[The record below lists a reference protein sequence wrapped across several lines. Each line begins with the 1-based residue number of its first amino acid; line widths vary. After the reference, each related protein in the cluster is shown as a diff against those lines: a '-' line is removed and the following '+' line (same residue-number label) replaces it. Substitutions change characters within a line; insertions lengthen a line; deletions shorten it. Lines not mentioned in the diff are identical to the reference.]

1 MKLKNITNI
10 FLLLFPLLSVWAQQP
25 VSSVVDSTDIKIGSS
40 FIYTIQANTD
50 EGVRVV
56 FPDAKMIG
64 PFEVLEAQ
72 PIDTILAEKRVEYI
86 KKYMLTQFDSG
97 AYTLPRL
104 SVFVNGK
111 NYQTDLHNINVHN
124 IQVDSLKQG
133 MYDIKANLGS
143 STDTSSLLYYLL
155 AIVLCIVVGV
165 IVYLIIKNI
174 QKKNLTEDDLFRTP
188 LEKAS
193 KKLEELD
200 GKRLVM
206 DGNVKAYYSEMTDI
220 TREYIEE
227 IFEIPAK
234 ESTSSELV
242 QLLNRSIKA
251 KKIKLSKEIIADLK
265 RVLQTADLVKFA
277 KGEPN
282 MSEIEADRKKAA
294 EISVEM
300 DKAIPKFAE
309 EQSARVRLREQR
321 YRKRKNIRIWVPI
334 GATAVLLLVTAI
346 VYVFNSVAD
355 GLKINL
361 FESNKRILNR
371 EWVTSEYGFPSVKIE
386 TPEAMTRVAVPT
398 AKAGEESPQANFV
411 YQNIVTNLMI
421 NLSTTAVQTDENT
434 DLEQIF
440 NRKIQLLQQSLGA
453 KDVKSEA
460 EKFNQ
465 EGIEGLR
472 GAGTFSAVRPG
483 SVEEELY
490 QFEIYIF
497 LQKNGVQEISVIY
510 ENGDENGEK
519 IARRVFESTQLN
531 VSSENE

>member
-1 MKLKNITNI
+1 MKLKNIIYI
-10 FLLLFPLLSVWAQQP
+10 FSLFFPFLSLWAQQP
-25 VSSVVDSTDIKIGSS
+25 VRSAVDSTDIKIGSS
-40 FIYTIQANTD
+40 FMYTITANAD
-50 EGVRVV
+50 EGARIV
-56 FPDAKMIG
+56 FPDTKMIG
-64 PFEVLEAQ
+64 AFEVLEAQ

-97 AYTLPRL
+97 TYTLPRV

-111 NYQTDLHNINVHN
+111 NYQTNLHHINVHN

-133 MYDIKANLGS
+133 MYDIRGNLGA
-143 STDTSSLLYYLL
+143 STDTSSWLYYIL
-155 AIVLCIVVGV
+155 AIVFCIIVGV
-165 IVYLIIKNI
+165 VLYFIIKNR

-277 KGEPN
+277 KGEPDL
-282 MSEIEADRKKAA
+282 SEIEADRKKAA

-321 YRKRKNIRIWVPI
+321 YRKRKNIRIWVPV
-334 GATAVLLLVTAI
+334 GATVLLLLVTGI
-346 VYVFNSVAD
+346 IYVFNSVAD

-371 EWVTSEYGFPSVKIE
+371 EWITSEYGFPSVKIE
-386 TPEAMTRVAVPT
+386 TPEAMTRVAIPT
-398 AKAGEESPQANFV
+398 AKAGEENPQANFV
-411 YQNIVTNLMI
+411 YQNTATNLII

-440 NRKIQLLQQSLGA
+440 NRKIQLLEQSLGA
-453 KDVKSEA
+453 KDVKSQA
-460 EKFNQ
+460 EKFTQ

-472 GAGTFSAVRPG
+472 GSGTFSALRPG
-483 SVEEELY
+483 TEKEELF

-510 ENGDENGEK
+510 ENGEEYGEK

-531 VSSENE
+531 VGSQNE